1 MKYINFS
8 ILATAFAL
16 SSSVYA
22 APSGQQKDIPSGP
35 DTTATISQEENSQN
49 KQAFVSELVE
59 LAGTEL
65 QSTEKLVIDDERY
78 NPDLKQDYFVI
89 DGDQAYKKGDYW
101 GRDAFVAVLLE
112 YIPKPP
118 SMDEQ
123 PETPSTPTQ
132 PGLFSGLWS
141 MIWPE
146 EKKPLDPPKSLKQK
160 IDEYHAS
167 VKLLSGKYLSWT
179 EKVLQYISQ
188 MDVKDTSAPSLK
200 LIKELKMHTQILY
213 NAFETEQEDMQRS
226 ANIFKNGP
234 KLELLKSIKYL
245 MANHQKYVQ
254 KILGQ
259 IKQLLNQYLLTDQHH
274 TIELNPVLDG
284 WFKSYDEMSVKAY
297 TLLK

>member
-1 MKYINFS
+1 MPLHLGSKKIFHLVQIQRLPFPRKKTVKINKR
-8 ILATAFAL
+8 L
-16 SSSVYA
+16 SRI
-22 APSGQQKDIPSGP
+22 G
-35 DTTATISQEENSQN
+35 
-49 KQAFVSELVE
+49 E

-179 EKVLQYISQ
+179 EKYCSISARW
-188 MDVKDTSAPSLK
+188 MLK
-200 LIKELKMHTQILY
+200 TLALH
-213 NAFETEQEDMQRS
+213 
-226 ANIFKNGP
+226 
-234 KLELLKSIKYL
+234 
-245 MANHQKYVQ
+245 H
-254 KILGQ
+254 
-259 IKQLLNQYLLTDQHH
+259 LN
-274 TIELNPVLDG
+274 
-284 WFKSYDEMSVKAY
+284 
-297 TLLK
+297 